1 MAIAFTQNMNF
12 IRIKDFH
19 KSDREGELLY
29 EIPYM
34 WNLKRNDTNELAKQK
49 ETDLENKL
57 RVSRGKG

>member
-12 IRIKDFH
+12 IIIKDFH

-34 WNLKRNDTNELAKQK
+34 WNLKKMIQTNLLTKKK
-49 ETDLENKL
+49 ETHRL
-57 RVSRGKG
+57 RE

>member
-34 WNLKRNDTNELAKQK
+34 WNLKRNDTNKF
-49 ETDLENKL
+49 T
-57 RVSRGKG
+57 